1 MMNTLVLVSTNDLLI
16 QSIRNIEPSIEPRKA
31 KTPDHV

>member
-1 MMNTLVLVSTNDLLI
+1 MNTLLLVRINGLLI